1 METLFEQEVI
11 KTIERIVL
19 NHGIAEVKMEKK
31 GIVVVD
37 VSRKIK
43 YPDTTKEY
51 TGNQPKHT

>member
-51 TGNQPKHT
+51 NGNQPKHT